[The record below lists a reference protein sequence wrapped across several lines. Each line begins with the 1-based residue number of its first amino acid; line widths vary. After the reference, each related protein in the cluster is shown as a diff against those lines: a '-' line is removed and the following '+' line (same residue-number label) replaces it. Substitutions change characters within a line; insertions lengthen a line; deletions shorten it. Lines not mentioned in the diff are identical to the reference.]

1 MKTADKDSKIIFLA
15 YLTIILTGFVS
26 HMDQGMIANSTT
38 DIEKYFGDLTN
49 TEVAIMSVGNVV
61 GNVFGT
67 ILSAPL
73 YTKLE
78 PKLVLV
84 VSLFI

>member
-1 MKTADKDSKIIFLA
+1 
-15 YLTIILTGFVS
+15 
-26 HMDQGMIANSTT
+26 MIANATAE
-38 DIEKYFGDLTN
+38 IEKYFGDLTN
-49 TEVAIMSVGNVV
+49 TEVAVMSVGNVV

-78 PKLVLV
+78 PKTVLV
-84 VSLFI
+84 ISLLI